1 MKPLT
6 LFSDKKESYFLMNKD
21 DLLLVFYK
29 ISVGSGYIFNIDEAS
44 IQKIP
49 PNFRDINTF
58 LSSRTIIANRDSIE
72 RILSN
77 IGLSERFDLALAN
90 YGISMNDTLWI
101 KRADDKMTWD
111 KINPYNKERVFEL
124 AWFCSDKDKSNL
136 HVGRPEY
143 STDGNFPKCWVK
155 QDGVDKLIK
164 CGSSGAYNAGLEPF
178 SEVLSCQLLEALDYK
193 KYVPYELCEID
204 YTKFGYKFL
213 NSKYMKEIVSPT
225 IEDNIRIA
233 SVCDSFTNE
242 QIGYVPMRYYSEGS
256 SYQELL
262 QKADFRN
269 DLSVMLLFDCLSLN
283 VDRHTGNFGYLVD
296 NNNFNTIEFAPIF
309 DSNLALAPYWVP
321 SLDGNLNSYA
331 ATCSS
336 KFGNSFIEL
345 GAFIL
350 QNRPDLIEKVRA
362 VAKYFEFKT
371 TEPYSFKLARLEAL
385 STLVRTQAILILKNS
400 ERR

>member
-262 QKADFRN
+262 QKADFCN

-309 DSNLALAPYWVP
+309 DSNLALDPYWVP

>member
-262 QKADFRN
+262 QKADFCN

-296 NNNFNTIEFAPIF
+296 NNNFNTIEFASIF

>member
-262 QKADFRN
+262 QKADFCN

-371 TEPYSFKLARLEAL
+371 TEPYSFKLACLEAL

>member
-262 QKADFRN
+262 QKADFCN

-309 DSNLALAPYWVP
+309 DNNLALDPYWVP

>member
-143 STDGNFPKCWVK
+143 STDGKFPKCWVK

-262 QKADFRN
+262 QKADFCN

>member
-262 QKADFRN
+262 QKADFYN

>member
-262 QKADFRN
+262 QKADFCN

-371 TEPYSFKLARLEAL
+371 IEPYSLKLARLEAL

>member
-193 KYVPYELCEID
+193 KYLPYELCEID

-262 QKADFRN
+262 QKADFCN

>member
-178 SEVLSCQLLEALDYK
+178 SEVLSCQLLKALDYK

-262 QKADFRN
+262 QKADFCN

>member
-262 QKADFRN
+262 QKADFCN

-321 SLDGNLNSYA
+321 SLDGNLNSYD

>member
-178 SEVLSCQLLEALDYK
+178 SEVLRCQLLEALDYK

-262 QKADFRN
+262 QKADFCN

>member
-111 KINPYNKERVFEL
+111 TINPYNKERVFDL

-164 CGSSGAYNAGLEPF
+164 CGGSGAYNAGLEPF

-193 KYVPYELCEID
+193 KYVHYELCEID

-262 QKADFRN
+262 QKADFCN

>member
-262 QKADFRN
+262 QKADFCN

-309 DSNLALAPYWVP
+309 DSNLVLAPYWVP

>member
-111 KINPYNKERVFEL
+111 TINPYNKERVFEL

-193 KYVPYELCEID
+193 KYVPYEPCEID

-262 QKADFRN
+262 QKADFCN

-331 ATCSS
+331 ATCLS

-371 TEPYSFKLARLEAL
+371 IEPYSFKLARLEAL

>member
-262 QKADFRN
+262 QKADFCN

-385 STLVRTQAILILKNS
+385 STLVRKQAILILKNS

>member
-262 QKADFRN
+262 QKADFCN

-385 STLVRTQAILILKNS
+385 STLVRTQAILILKNA

>member
-29 ISVGSGYIFNIDEAS
+29 ISVGSGYIFNIDEVS

-49 PNFRDINTF
+49 PNFRDINMF

-164 CGSSGAYNAGLEPF
+164 CGGSGAYNAGLEPF

-262 QKADFRN
+262 QKADFCN

-283 VDRHTGNFGYLVD
+283 VDRHTGNFGYLID

>member
-1 MKPLT
+1 MKPLS
-6 LFSDKKESYFLMNKD
+6 LFYYKKESYFLMNKD

-262 QKADFRN
+262 QKADFCN

-385 STLVRTQAILILKNS
+385 STLVRKQAILILKNS

>member
-262 QKADFRN
+262 QKADFCN

-362 VAKYFEFKT
+362 VAKYFKFKT

>member
-256 SYQELL
+256 SYHELL
-262 QKADFRN
+262 QKADFCN

>member
-1 MKPLT
+1 M
-6 LFSDKKESYFLMNKD
+6 LFLRITAE
-21 DLLLVFYK
+21 
-29 ISVGSGYIFNIDEAS
+29 
-44 IQKIP
+44 
-49 PNFRDINTF
+49 NF
-58 LSSRTIIANRDSIE
+58 
-72 RILSN
+72 LSN

-262 QKADFRN
+262 QKADFCN

>member
-111 KINPYNKERVFEL
+111 KINPYNKERVFDL

-262 QKADFRN
+262 QKADFCN

>member
-29 ISVGSGYIFNIDEAS
+29 ISVGGGYIFNIDEAS

-262 QKADFRN
+262 QKADFCN

>member
-262 QKADFRN
+262 QKADFCN

-309 DSNLALAPYWVP
+309 DSNLALAPDWVP

>member
-49 PNFRDINTF
+49 PNFRDINMF

-164 CGSSGAYNAGLEPF
+164 CGGSGAYNAGLEPF
-178 SEVLSCQLLEALDYK
+178 SEVLSYQLLEALDYK

-262 QKADFRN
+262 QKADFCN

-283 VDRHTGNFGYLVD
+283 VDRHTGNFGYLID

>member
-101 KRADDKMTWD
+101 KRADDKMTWNT
-111 KINPYNKERVFEL
+111 INPYNKERVFEL

-262 QKADFRN
+262 QKADFCN

-371 TEPYSFKLARLEAL
+371 IEPYSFKLARLEAL

>member
-262 QKADFRN
+262 QKADFCN

-350 QNRPDLIEKVRA
+350 HNRPDLIEKVRA

>member
-77 IGLSERFDLALAN
+77 IRLSERFDLALAN

-262 QKADFRN
+262 QKADFCN

>member
-262 QKADFRN
+262 QKADFCN

>member
-233 SVCDSFTNE
+233 SFCDSFTNE

-262 QKADFRN
+262 QKADFCN

>member
-178 SEVLSCQLLEALDYK
+178 SEILSCQLLEALDYK

-262 QKADFRN
+262 QKADFCN